1 MSSAALAISA
11 TSGGKRRRRRYQPH
25 FVSYAILL
33 IIGAFCVVPIVWAVS
48 ASLHTNTNVYVE
60 PFSWLPNP
68 LHFANYANGWEQ
80 TDFGA
85 AMLRS
90 LGIALFLA
98 IASVAFGLMAAY
110 GLTKFRF
117 RGRKIIFATTVAV
130 LLVPF
135 PSIMVPVFIMTR
147 EMGLVNSYAGVI
159 VPGIFSPLGV
169 FLMRQYLLALPDE
182 MIQAARVDGAS
193 EFGIFWR
200 VIIPLSWPVMASV
213 GVLTF
218 VASWNNLLWPLIVL
232 YSQNLFTVPLALEQF
247 NSTNSTDYVGMV
259 AMSLVA
265 VAPVIVLF
273 MVARRRLID
282 SIMLSGG
289 GLAG

>member
-1 MSSAALAISA
+1 MSSATLAMTPA
-11 TSGGKRRRRRYQPH
+11 AGGKRRRRRYQTH
-25 FVSYAILL
+25 FVSYAVLL

-60 PFSWLPNP
+60 PFSWVPHP
-68 LHFANYANGWEQ
+68 AHFGNYVNGWEQ

-90 LGIALFLA
+90 FGIALFLA
-98 IASVAFGLMAAY
+98 VASVAFGLMAAY
-110 GLTKFRF
+110 GLTKFHF
-117 RGRKIIFATTVAV
+117 RGRKVIFAATVAV

-147 EMGLVNSYAGVI
+147 ELGLVNSYAGVI

-200 VIIPLSWPVMASV
+200 VIIPLSWPAMASV

-259 AMSLVA
+259 AMSVVA

>member
-1 MSSAALAISA
+1 
-11 TSGGKRRRRRYQPH
+11 
-25 FVSYAILL
+25 
-33 IIGAFCVVPIVWAVS
+33 
-48 ASLHTNTNVYVE
+48 
-60 PFSWLPNP
+60 
-68 LHFANYANGWEQ
+68 
-80 TDFGA
+80 
-85 AMLRS
+85 
-90 LGIALFLA
+90 
-98 IASVAFGLMAAY
+98 MAAY
-110 GLTKFRF
+110 GITKFRF
-117 RGRKIIFATTVAV
+117 RGRKLIFATTIAV

-159 VPGIFSPLGV
+159 IPGILSPLGV
-169 FLMRQYLLALPDE
+169 FLMRQYLLAFPDE

-200 VIIPLSWPVMASV
+200 VIVPLSWPVIAAV

-259 AMSLVA
+259 AMSVVA

-273 MVARRRLID
+273 LVARRRLID